1 MQWQQYRIR
10 RLRVPLLRPWTRD
23 ENGRSFRAMRL
34 QVHQLLLRQMQDM
47 QKSYENI
54 RVQMNARIRRNLE
67 LKPDQAQVA
76 RIHVNCS
83 RATL

>member
-1 MQWQQYRIR
+1 
-10 RLRVPLLRPWTRD
+10 
-23 ENGRSFRAMRL
+23 MRL
-34 QVHQLLLRQMQDM
+34 QVHQLLLRQVQNV
-47 QKSYENI
+47 QKSYENV